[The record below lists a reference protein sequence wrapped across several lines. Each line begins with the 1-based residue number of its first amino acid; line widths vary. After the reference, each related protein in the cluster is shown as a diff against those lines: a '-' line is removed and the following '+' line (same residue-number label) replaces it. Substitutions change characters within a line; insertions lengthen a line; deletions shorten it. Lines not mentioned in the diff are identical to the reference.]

1 MSTYIPIKNKSIKNK
16 NKHDWVWADK
26 KKSQICG
33 QQTTID
39 VPFEAIYFGELFFVL
54 SSQIS
59 EGVLCFSQ
67 WGG

>member
-39 VPFEAIYFGELFFVL
+39 VSFEAIYFGVVL
-54 SSQIS
+54 WAVQSNI
-59 EGVLCFSQ
+59 
-67 WGG
+67 